1 MCFIRITL
9 WWLVAMRKEVKVSER
24 EREREREGSRIRCE
38 RALFL

>member
-1 MCFIRITL
+1 
-9 WWLVAMRKEVKVSER
+9 MRKEVKVSER